1 MISVHPCRD
10 RGDMEIPVNEKLAA
24 SLEALKAL
32 QDNGQRI
39 FRSSELSRTHRDRL
53 KRAGFVAPVI
63 KGWWMCADPAARPGY
78 TTAWYASFWEFCA
91 RYGTSRFGD
100 AWHLSP
106 ETSLL
111 LHAEATDVPRQVV
124 LHTPDGTNHT
134 LDLPFGT
141 SLFDYLID
149 ADAFPE
155 PAYLTN
161 RDGLKLLT
169 PGAALVRAQP
179 SFFQQRPVEAQVAF
193 ASIPDSSDLLVHLLD
208 EGRTVVAGR
217 LVGGLRRIGRPA
229 VADEIV
235 DAMTQAGHRV
245 RESDPFE
252 PGYPVPSIRPRTPA
266 IVARMQG
273 MWQAM
278 RPAVVEV
285 FPEPP
290 RVQAP
295 ATYLE
300 RVEAMYTQDAYHSLS
315 IEGYRVTPQLIDR
328 VRSGDWA
335 PDQSPEDRERRDAL
349 AARGYWQAF
358 QRVKAT
364 VADVLADP
372 ASAAPLTRDQH
383 RAWYRD
389 LFQPAVAAGILE
401 QAKLAGYRA
410 SPVYIRASRHVPPR
424 PESVREAMPAL
435 FDLMGN
441 EEHPGVRAVLGHWLF
456 GYIHPFPDGNGR
468 VARFLMNV
476 MLASG
481 RYPWTVIRT
490 EERGAYMSGL
500 EAASVEQDIGPF
512 AVFVAQAVRRAV
524 GEFT

>member
-1 MISVHPCRD
+1 
-10 RGDMEIPVNEKLAA
+10 
-24 SLEALKAL
+24 
-32 QDNGQRI
+32 
-39 FRSSELSRTHRDRL
+39 
-53 KRAGFVAPVI
+53 
-63 KGWWMCADPAARPGY
+63 
-78 TTAWYASFWEFCA
+78 
-91 RYGTSRFGD
+91 
-100 AWHLSP
+100 
-106 ETSLL
+106 
-111 LHAEATDVPRQVV
+111 
-124 LHTPDGTNHT
+124 
-134 LDLPFGT
+134 
-141 SLFDYLID
+141 
-149 ADAFPE
+149 
-155 PAYLTN
+155 
-161 RDGLKLLT
+161 
-169 PGAALVRAQP
+169 
-179 SFFQQRPVEAQVAF
+179 
-193 ASIPDSSDLLVHLLD
+193 
-208 EGRTVVAGR
+208 
-217 LVGGLRRIGRPA
+217 
-229 VADEIV
+229 
-235 DAMTQAGHRV
+235 
-245 RESDPFE
+245 
-252 PGYPVPSIRPRTPA
+252 
-266 IVARMQG
+266 
-273 MWQAM
+273 
-278 RPAVVEV
+278 
-285 FPEPP
+285 
-290 RVQAP
+290 
-295 ATYLE
+295 
-300 RVEAMYTQDAYHSLS
+300 MYTQDAYHSLS